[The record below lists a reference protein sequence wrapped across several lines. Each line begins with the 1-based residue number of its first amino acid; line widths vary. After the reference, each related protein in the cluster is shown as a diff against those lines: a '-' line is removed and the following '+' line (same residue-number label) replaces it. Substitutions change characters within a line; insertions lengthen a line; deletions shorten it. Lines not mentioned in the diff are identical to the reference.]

1 VRLAT
6 RASPL
11 ALAQARQVA
20 DALGGAE
27 LVPLTTAGDRAR
39 DRRFAD
45 AGQADDPEDQD
56 KRRWVSELER
66 ALLEGEADLAV
77 HSAKDVPSELA
88 DGLILAGTPP
98 RADPRDA
105 LCGATAL
112 EDLPPGALIGTS
124 SLRRCAQLH
133 ALRPDLQ
140 VRQLRGNVDTRLRK
154 LAEGE
159 YAAIVV
165 ALAGLERLGRADQAG
180 ATLDPDRFVPAPG
193 QGTLALEARA
203 GDESVLDRVRAI
215 SDPASES
222 CLLAERAA
230 VRVLGADCRTP
241 VGAHAHRTLEG
252 GLRLSLFVGREDGSA
267 WIRDVLEGEDPEAL
281 GAAVA
286 RRILATG
293 AAELLG
299 R

>member
-27 LVPLTTAGDRAR
+27 LVPLTTAGDRAP
-39 DRRFAD
+39 DGEA
-45 AGQADDPEDQD
+45 AGPGPADDHQD
-56 KRRWVSELER
+56 PRRWVSELER

-88 DGLILAGTPP
+88 AGLVLAGTPR

-105 LCGATAL
+105 LCGASAL
-112 EDLPPGALIGTS
+112 DDLPPGALVGTS
-124 SLRRCAQLH
+124 SLRRSAQLH
-133 ALRPDLQ
+133 ALRPDLE
-140 VRQLRGNVDTRLRK
+140 VRELRGNVDTRLRK
-154 LAEGE
+154 LAEGR
-159 YAAIVV
+159 YVAIVV
-165 ALAGLERLGRADQAG
+165 ALAGLERLGRAEQAG

-203 GDESVLDRVRAI
+203 GDGSVLDRVRAI
-215 SDPASES
+215 SDPESES
-222 CLLAERAA
+222 CLVAERAA

-241 VGAHAHRTLEG
+241 VGAHARPAPEG
-252 GLRLSLFVGREDGSA
+252 GLRLSVFVGREDGSA
-267 WIRDVLEGEDPEAL
+267 WIRDRLEGDDPEAL

-286 RRILATG
+286 RRVLATG
-293 AAELLG
+293 GAELLG